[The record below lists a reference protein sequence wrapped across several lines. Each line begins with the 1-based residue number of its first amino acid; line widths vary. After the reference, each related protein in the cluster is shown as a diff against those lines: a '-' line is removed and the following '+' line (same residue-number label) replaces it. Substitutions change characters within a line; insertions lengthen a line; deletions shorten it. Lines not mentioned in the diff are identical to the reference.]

1 MALARSSAPRS
12 ETSSTTISA
21 PAARRTSLQMVQ
33 GSTVSTLPQQ
43 EQTRTFSSASP
54 MARLRGANSCS
65 FFLIRCKAARRA
77 ERGPSPGTLARS
89 WISRSISGPAIRL
102 DMEPSH
108 AVRKGTGGLKAA
120 LLNQEIGSCQSERQL
135 ETGGNRQ
142 SCRHLLGLALHLG
155 FD

>member
-1 MALARSSAPRS
+1 
-12 ETSSTTISA
+12 
-21 PAARRTSLQMVQ
+21 
-33 GSTVSTLPQQ
+33 
-43 EQTRTFSSASP
+43 
-54 MARLRGANSCS
+54 
-65 FFLIRCKAARRA
+65 IRCKAARRA

-155 FD
+155 LDLYAGIIMRSEDKVFEDLGLFGLQKRRIDGELAHLELAGERHLDSTSGR